1 VYHTSKPNT
10 CTRGGLSLKQGS
22 AWWHIEHTGGGLVKP
37 ETKRQKVLQVE
48 IWAGGNLGLLLEIP
62 NLNHHGST
70 VAFHFAKCQILESIV
85 AKNLVQKTEK
95 PVHVCASW
103 EGDEIRARGLTQH
116 LLHAVTRLHET
127 LLKRVIR
134 QMPFLCIVRYIYP
147 RNIPPP
153 LATPSSEWTR
163 LPARVPGGGSTRQR
177 CHSD

>member
-1 VYHTSKPNT
+1 MYHTSKPNT

-85 AKNLVQKTEK
+85 AKNLLQKTEK
-95 PVHVCASW
+95 PVHILR
-103 EGDEIRARGLTQH
+103 EL
-116 LLHAVTRLHET
+116 
-127 LLKRVIR
+127 
-134 QMPFLCIVRYIYP
+134 
-147 RNIPPP
+147 
-153 LATPSSEWTR
+153 
-163 LPARVPGGGSTRQR
+163 GGGRNLGAGVDPTSFTRCNEAPEATLWRPLSLPMQR
-177 CHSD
+177 